1 MIPTAVTGTRGA
13 STARHPAGGAAVTRT
28 LLGCGVVAGPLFVA
42 ATAVQAITR
51 EGFDPRR
58 HGISLLSHGDL
69 GWVQMANFVVSGLLV
84 TGFAVGVSR
93 LPHPGGRGALAA
105 PLLGVAGLGLVLAG
119 AFRVRSYG
127 GFPGGASGGAPVD
140 PSAAA
145 RDGLLHDVGTVLA
158 INAGLLAC
166 LALAR
171 RFARSGDRGWARYSV
186 LAAVV
191 GAGLAW
197 WPFGGTAVRLAL
209 VTVVLMSW
217 VSLVAARLLREQR
230 PRPQGAIRRPGGGSV
245 RRGSG
250 PRPAG

>member
-1 MIPTAVTGTRGA
+1 M
-13 STARHPAGGAAVTRT
+13 TRT
-28 LLGCGVVAGPLFVA
+28 MLSCGVVAGALFVA
-42 ATAVQAITR
+42 TTAVQAVTR
-51 EGFDPRR
+51 EGFDLRR

-69 GWVQMANFVVSGLLV
+69 GWVQTTNFVVSGLLV
-84 TGFAVGVSR
+84 AGFAVGVSR
-93 LPHPGGRGALAA
+93 MPHPGGRGALAA

-119 AFRVRSYG
+119 SFRVRSYG
-127 GFPGGASGGAPVD
+127 GFPAGAAPAG
-140 PSAAA
+140 PSTAA

-171 RFARSGDRGWARYSV
+171 RFARSGERGWARYSV
-186 LAAVV
+186 VTAVAGAA
-191 GAGLAW
+191 LAW

-217 VSLVAARLLREQR
+217 VSLVAARLLREQDALR
-230 PRPQGAIRRPGGGSV
+230 RGAAGLPGRRSA

-250 PRPAG
+250 PPGVGRGE

>member
-1 MIPTAVTGTRGA
+1 
-13 STARHPAGGAAVTRT
+13 VTRT

-42 ATAVQAITR
+42 TTAVQAFTR
-51 EGFDPRR
+51 EGFDVRR

-84 TGFAVGVSR
+84 AGFAVGVSR

-127 GFPGGASGGAPVD
+127 GFPGAGGAAAVD

-171 RFARSGDRGWARYSV
+171 RFTRSGDRGWARYSV
-186 LAAVV
+186 LTAVV
-191 GAGLAW
+191 GAALAW

-230 PRPQGAIRRPGGGSV
+230 TRTQGKVRRPGRRSV

-250 PRPAG
+250 RRAAG